1 MNMEKVIKSREE
13 FFVEF
18 TDEELSSLKLKKGD
32 KLSVEI
38 DEKTNKI
45 KLTPY
50 ETIDIDLS
58 EFEREILE
66 FFIQESVQKDI
77 SVNEV
82 ITQMLSKALDLY
94 KNDEQ

>member
-1 MNMEKVIKSREE
+1 MEKVIKSREE

-18 TDEELSSLKLKKGD
+18 TDEELSTLKLKKGD

-38 DEKTNKI
+38 DENTNEV

-50 ETIDIDLS
+50 QTIDIDLS
-58 EFEREILE
+58 KFDRDVLE
-66 FFIQESVQKDI
+66 HLITESVDKDI
-77 SVNEV
+77 SINEV
-82 ITQMLSKALDLY
+82 ITQTLTKALDFF